1 MKKLVFFLSFFC
13 FLSAQATIYET
24 NSLSSTSVTA
34 YEFEDEDIIVDDI
47 SIPNGELVE
56 MTDSIIVRTDVK
68 DNVLISFAGTSEF
81 FDFARVKYKDK
92 EYLINP
98 TELTFSEA
106 NNPEN
111 AIDYLRDF
119 KLSFIE
125 RLYNGY
131 IPFTLIFILLLASV
145 ICTWLANKMRFFV
158 GDILLLVVPI
168 LTALVIIIEVVG
180 IFAVGENM
188 FWFLNNSRYG
198 IWVSLFRL
206 FPFLFCAYLQF
217 RGMKF
222 FLLTIENRY
231 YWKDRSSKDVD
242 MDSSCE
248 ISIKP
253 LIWTFII
260 GFICTVIAIIVTASV
275 CNSDFVILLVLLLCL
290 AAMGWVFYRVSLSY
304 QEQLGKFIGILF
316 TIYAIIW
323 SFGAII
329 AAIIYIWGI
338 FKVIIP
344 LIIAGAIIGIL
355 FAVGSAPMAAVG
367 GVGGLLFRDKHG
379 GEHVTRADAERYNE
393 TF

>member
-34 YEFEDEDIIVDDI
+34 YEFNDKDEIIDDI

-56 MTDSIIVRTDVK
+56 MNDSIIVRSVVK
-68 DNVLISFAGTSEF
+68 DNTLISFAGTTEF
-81 FDFARVKYKDK
+81 FEFARVKYNDK

-98 TELTFSEA
+98 SELTFSEA

-158 GDILLLVVPI
+158 ADILLLIVPI
-168 LTALVIIIEVVG
+168 LTALAIIIEVVG

-222 FLLTIENRY
+222 FLLTIENRSF
-231 YWKDRSSKDVD
+231 WKDRSS
-242 MDSSCE
+242 
-248 ISIKP
+248 
-253 LIWTFII
+253 
-260 GFICTVIAIIVTASV
+260 
-275 CNSDFVILLVLLLCL
+275 
-290 AAMGWVFYRVSLSY
+290 
-304 QEQLGKFIGILF
+304 
-316 TIYAIIW
+316 
-323 SFGAII
+323 
-329 AAIIYIWGI
+329 
-338 FKVIIP
+338 
-344 LIIAGAIIGIL
+344 
-355 FAVGSAPMAAVG
+355 
-367 GVGGLLFRDKHG
+367 
-379 GEHVTRADAERYNE
+379 
-393 TF
+393 